1 MPLSSEEQREHVRGL
16 YLQVF
21 DNDAGRMVLAHLEH
35 AVNFA
40 AVGLQAEKN
49 NALGVVFHAG
59 KAWTVQY
66 IKDIVSVG
74 FDEEKGETYGG
85 PDD

>member
-1 MPLSSEEQREHVRGL
+1 MPPSKEEAIRDL
-16 YLQVF
+16 YLMVF
-21 DNDAGRMVLAHLEH
+21 DNEPGRMVLAHLEH

-40 AVGLQAEKN
+40 AVGMQAEKN

-66 IKDIVSVG
+66 IKDIISVG
-74 FDEEKGETYGG
+74 FDEDKGDNYGG
-85 PDD
+85 LDD

>member
-1 MPLSSEEQREHVRGL
+1 MPLSNSKELRGL
-16 YLQVF
+16 YLKKF
-21 DNDAGRMVLAHLEH
+21 DDEEGRMILAHLEQI
-35 AVNFA
+35 ASFA
-40 AVGLQAEKN
+40 SVGLAAQKN
-49 NALGVVFHAG
+49 NALDIAFQAG

-74 FDEEKGETYGG
+74 FDEDKGDTYGG